1 MIKSH
6 KLSTLAAGLL
16 LLAGLAPARAQET
29 PMAEE
34 PADQETAPAQETAEP
49 SPSTDP
55 STSSSKGFSFRFD
68 PIVIGAIDTNADTN
82 SSKFQEYR
90 DLSSGFTL
98 GFNLLGENADGE
110 RNLAFNTDNAGRRDA
125 RYTLS
130 YGVPGRY
137 SVLFDYNKIPHRFG
151 NAGRMLYT
159 RTGPGRLEIADPIQ
173 GAIQG
178 AIATQAGINPAG
190 ITYPFLRGLLA
201 PYLNAAQFVDLALQ
215 RDRTLARVDLGR
227 MGRLGWGLEYTHEA
241 RSGNRPFGGSF
252 GFSNATEIPEP
263 IDYDTTGAEISGEF
277 NTANSGLRL
286 GYRYSRFRNNV
297 STVVWDNPFRLTG
310 STDPNAY
317 TAPGAGS
324 INGSAVGF
332 ADLAASNDANLL
344 FVNGRTRLGSWW
356 ASGAAS
362 YNRMTQDDP
371 LLPYTLNPS
380 IVGIDLNGARFD
392 PTNPANLPTRSADRE
407 VVATSLQASAGTRFG
422 AGERWDLTFRY
433 RLYDYDNNSP
443 RVEIPGYVRFHAVWE
458 PIARIT
464 VPYAYSRQNARADL
478 GWNLGR
484 ASHLL
489 FGYERESWDRDFR
502 EINSS
507 DEDIFRVAFD
517 TRPSDR
523 LTLRARYEYGDRSI
537 GEYDTAAQ
545 EFSFVE
551 PEGITNLPGLRKYDQ
566 AARTYDSINVEAQ
579 VFATEAWSF
588 TFGAT
593 SRYDDYDESEFGLR
607 YDDILQYNAEVS
619 YTPGENL
626 SFFLFGHRADRET
639 QQRSRQSGATPST
652 NPLDDWTGTF
662 DELTDTWGLGLN
674 AKLSPRWS
682 TDLSANWTRSD
693 GEADL
698 FSPPG
703 GTPNVAVG
711 FDNYEDIE
719 LLSLLG
725 RVDYRINPSAAAG
738 LFYRWE
744 DYTLDSFILQ
754 GLQYYLPGALLLNP
768 SLGDYR
774 GTVLGVDLSLT
785 F

>member
-1 MIKSH
+1 MSKNT

-16 LLAGLAPARAQET
+16 LLAGLAPAFS
-29 PMAEE
+29 
-34 PADQETAPAQETAEP
+34 QETAQEPAQEPTQEPAEEQTP
-49 SPSTDP
+49 R
-55 STSSSKGFSFRFD
+55 KGFSFRFD
-68 PIVIGAIDTNADTN
+68 PIVIGAIDTGADTN

-90 DLSSGFTL
+90 DLTSGFTL
-98 GFNLLGENADGE
+98 GFNLLGESADGE
-110 RNLAFNTDNAGRRDA
+110 RNLDFSTGNAGRRDA
-125 RYTLS
+125 RYTFN

-137 SVLFDYNKIPHRFG
+137 NVLFDYNKIPHRFG
-151 NAGRMLYT
+151 NDGRMLYT

-173 GAIQG
+173 GAIQT
-178 AIATQAGINPAG
+178 ALTTQAGINPAG

-201 PYLNAAQFVDLALQ
+201 PYLAAAQSVDLALQ
-215 RDRTLARVDLGR
+215 RDRTLARVDLGT
-227 MGRLGWGLEYTHEA
+227 MGRFGWGLEYIHEA

-263 IDYDTTGAEISGEF
+263 IDYDTTGAEIAGEF
-277 NTANSGLRL
+277 NTATSGLRL
-286 GYRYSRFRNNV
+286 GYRHSQFRNNV

-324 INGSAVGF
+324 INGSALGF
-332 ADLAASNDANLL
+332 ADLAADNDANLL

-380 IVGIDLNGARFD
+380 IVGINFNGTTFN
-392 PTNPANLPTRSADRE
+392 PTDPANLPARSAGRE
-407 VVATSLQASAGTRFG
+407 AVVTSLQASAGTRFG
-422 AGERWDLTFRY
+422 GASEKWDLTFRY
-433 RLYDYDNNSP
+433 RLYDYDNKSD
-443 RVEIPGYVRFHAVWE
+443 RIEFPGYVRFHAVWE

-478 GWNLGR
+478 GWDLGH

-489 FGYERESWDRDFR
+489 FGYERESWHRDFR
-502 EINSS
+502 EIDSS
-507 DEDIFRVAFD
+507 DEDILRVAFD

-537 GEYDTAAQ
+537 GGYDTAAQ
-545 EFSFVE
+545 EDSFVE
-551 PEGITNLPGLRKYDQ
+551 PEGITNLPGLRKYDE
-566 AARTYDSINVEAQ
+566 AARTYDSFNVEAQ
-579 VFATEAWSF
+579 VFATEAWNF

-593 SRYDDYDESEFGLR
+593 SRYDDYGESEFGLR

-619 YTPGENL
+619 YTPGETL

-662 DELTDTWGLGLN
+662 DELTNTWGLGLN
-674 AKLSPRWS
+674 AKLSTRWS

-768 SLGDYR
+768 NLGDYR
-774 GTVLGVDLSLT
+774 GRVLGIDLNLR